1 MLLCPWDSPGKN
13 TKVGCHF
20 LLQGIFLTQGSN
32 LHFLCLLH
40 WQVGTLPLMLPSSAK
55 EIPPQE
61 NGINITHF
69 QMFPPKMLSGCINY
83 SLFFFFFFFASTAL
97 FFSLTVSYDYVFMCL
112 FLVLD
117 CEFHEGERIMPN
129 FVVPKIFHRVW
140 NNRYSL
146 NVCWIMN
153 VLPNKCALWLFQFSM
168 TVSIFLD
175 FILGKINR

>member
-1 MLLCPWDSPGKN
+1 MTNCFNAVFPYVSYSPFIYNASKMLEIFYISFVLVCSVASIVFDSLRSYGLQPTMLLCPWDSPGKN

-32 LHFLCLLH
+32 LHFLCLLN

-83 SLFFFFFFFASTAL
+83 SLFFFFFFCLHCTIL
-97 FFSLTVSYDYVFMCL
+97 FT
-112 FLVLD
+112 D
-117 CEFHEGERIMPN
+117 CI
-129 FVVPKIFHRVW
+129 I
-140 NNRYSL
+140 
-146 NVCWIMN
+146 
-153 VLPNKCALWLFQFSM
+153 
-168 TVSIFLD
+168 
-175 FILGKINR
+175 